1 MKRSLKRLLRRQ
13 ARKQTRE
20 AIRALERAGKGGQDE
35 RKEAGRERA
44 SGEVDAGTRVTDG
57 TDVNP
62 DSELKNVLQSMDD
75 YDFEYFVA
83 DLWERMGWE
92 TEVSTQSSDRG
103 IDVVATRNS
112 PYEETA
118 LIQAKRYGPNTTVGS
133 PDIQQY
139 ASLKH
144 QRHGVDKV
152 LVVTTNGFSGQAQE
166 LAHQLNV
173 KLVDGDDLV
182 GLVEQLDATEL
193 VERYVPAIREPE
205 PEPDPGAK
213 PNPELDRGSEADVRT
228 ESSIPEPG
236 SLDEPTGDVSIE
248 GPVADRGSTAGT
260 GTAAREDEG
269 PLASRLPGERWQW
282 VAATTA
288 LWPIAAMLG
297 GADGGLSMLIAWV
310 GLPYA
315 ILKDATWTRWRRWYA
330 VAAAVLPVFA
340 MFVGGWYLLM
350 RWRTVGLGSAAGET
364 EGSEPMERREQRAA
378 WSNSPIGRG
387 DYADSYDHYTEAVDD
402 VKRLKRERR
411 HDEAESLL
419 RWCIESAERQAREQG
434 YETVPPWYYEHLAIV
449 YRKSGRYDDEVAV
462 LERYVERGGEKS
474 ELLDRLDRARDL
486 AR

>member
-13 ARKQTRE
+13 ARKQTKE
-20 AIRALERAGKGGQDE
+20 AIRALEQAAEDGQSDGKAKREPNAG
-35 RKEAGRERA
+35 
-44 SGEVDAGTRVTDG
+44 VDARARTAGANVSA
-57 TDVNP
+57 
-62 DSELKNVLQSMDD
+62 DSELKEVLQSMDD
-75 YDFEYFVA
+75 YDFEHFVA
-83 DLWERMGWE
+83 DLWGRMGWE

-152 LVVTTNGFSGQAQE
+152 LVVTTNGFSGQARE

-173 KLVDGDDLV
+173 KLVDGDDLA
-182 GLVEQLDATEL
+182 GLVEELDAREL
-193 VERYVPAIREPE
+193 VERYVPAVREPE
-205 PEPDPGAK
+205 PEPDSERESSLESDPG
-213 PNPELDRGSEADVRT
+213 PEVETKVESRTGTPIPGPTGGDSVEAASAGSEPLT
-228 ESSIPEPG
+228 G
-236 SLDEPTGDVSIE
+236 S
-248 GPVADRGSTAGT
+248 GT
-260 GTAAREDEG
+260 INEDEG

-288 LWPIAAMLG
+288 LWPLAAMLG
-297 GADGGLSMLIAWV
+297 GADGGLSMLIAWF

-315 ILKDATWTRWRRWYA
+315 ILKDGTWTRWRRWYA
-330 VAAAVLPVFA
+330 AAALLPVFA

-350 RWRTVGLGSAAGET
+350 RWRAVGLESATVGT
-364 EGSEPMERREQRAA
+364 EDGEPMERHGPHAA
-378 WSNSPIGRG
+378 SPNDSIEHG
-387 DYADSYDHYTEAVDD
+387 DYADTYDHYTEAVDD
-402 VKRLKRERR
+402 VKRLKREGR

-419 RWCIESAERQAREQG
+419 WWCIEAAERQAREQG
-434 YETVPPWYYEHLAIV
+434 YGTVPPWYYEHLAIV
-449 YRKSGRYDDEVAV
+449 YRKDGRHDDEVGV
-462 LERYVERGGEKS
+462 LERYVERGGEKE
-474 ELLDRLDRARDL
+474 ELLDRLDRAREL